1 MRILQ
6 SWTPKR
12 LTRLRQLWET
22 GLDNEQLAD
31 AMQTTSAAIMNILKR
46 HRMVRPDAWPPER
59 TERFKQLWADD
70 SLTAYEIAK
79 AIGLGHHASVSHR
92 AAALGLPSRM
102 AREAWTEAEEE
113 QLRQLWAEGDR
124 ATRISKLL
132 DRTHDSVVGH
142 AEAMGLP
149 RRDQS
154 WSEWTRERDAELRR
168 LCDVEP
174 QISLRQIALQ
184 LGCSYTALIM
194 RRMVLKLPARPRMS
208 SVSRHAWDSMNEA
221 QRRNLPEHRIP
232 VRRHLKIRRTPK
244 LWGTKTF

>member
-92 AAALGLPSRM
+92 AAARGCRRGWR
-102 AREAWTEAEEE
+102 ARH
-113 QLRQLWAEGDR
+113 G
-124 ATRISKLL
+124 
-132 DRTHDSVVGH
+132 
-142 AEAMGLP
+142 P
-149 RRDQS
+149 RRKKS
-154 WSEWTRERDAELRR
+154 SSGSYGRKVTERRASANYL
-168 LCDVEP
+168 
-174 QISLRQIALQ
+174 IAL
-184 LGCSYTALIM
+184 TIAL
-194 RRMVLKLPARPRMS
+194 
-208 SVSRHAWDSMNEA
+208 
-221 QRRNLPEHRIP
+221 
-232 VRRHLKIRRTPK
+232 
-244 LWGTKTF
+244 